1 MAKAEPTMQMSQKGL
16 WWEHLK
22 VTLPIVLI
30 LAVVAFIAW
39 QFVEPAPPQHVRF
52 ATGSAG
58 GAYESLGQR
67 YAADFARNGIS
78 LEPVASAGSVE
89 NWQLLLSE
97 EVDAAIVQGGTA
109 PTGAGDTLQAVA
121 SVAYEPL
128 FVFYRTDSLS
138 LPATPELTQAERLQ
152 QLDGLKVATGGEGS
166 GTRLLVETLLA
177 EAGMPESLKIEQVAV
192 GGRAAADALLQG
204 EIDAAAFVMSPSA
217 PMIQELL
224 SAPELS
230 LIDFALAQA
239 LSYRLPY
246 LTPVTLYQGVIDPAQ
261 DLPPRDIRM
270 VAPASYLVVRRD
282 THRSVVQLLM
292 EAAKS
297 DQGQSNLITRPGVFP
312 SLLYTDIP
320 VAAEAEYFFER
331 GPNILHRHLP
341 FWLASMVD
349 RLVILIIPL
358 LVILIPLLRIAP
370 PALRWN
376 IRRRIYRWYSKLKIM
391 DATLARNDV
400 PLELLQSDLRLIRTL
415 EDEVGKTEVPLSYME
430 EFYNLRL
437 HVSYIRRRLEE
448 RISEAD
454 QAAELPEEKSA

>member
-1 MAKAEPTMQMSQKGL
+1 MAKSEPTMQMSQKGL

-30 LAVVAFIAW
+30 LLLVAFTAW
-39 QFVEPAPPQHVRF
+39 QFVEPAPPQQVRF
-52 ATGSAG
+52 ATGSPG

-67 YAADFARNGIS
+67 YAEDFARKGIT
-78 LEPVASAGSVE
+78 LEPVPSAGSVE
-89 NWQLLLSE
+89 NWQLLLSA

-109 PTGAGDTLQAVA
+109 PDGVGDTLQAVA

-128 FVFYRTDSLS
+128 FVFYRTDSLILDAES
-138 LPATPELTQAERLQ
+138 ASTQAERLQ
-152 QLDGLKVATGGEGS
+152 ELDGLKIATGVEGS
-166 GTRLLVETLLA
+166 GTRMLVETLLA
-177 EAGMPESLKIEQVAV
+177 EAGMLDSLNIEQIAV

-204 EIDAAAFVMSPSA
+204 EIEAAAFVMSPNA

-224 SAPELS
+224 SVPDLS
-230 LIDFALAQA
+230 LVDFSLAQA
-239 LSYRLPY
+239 LSHRLPY
-246 LTPVTLYQGVIDPAQ
+246 LTPVTLYHGVIDPAQ
-261 DLPPRDIRM
+261 GLPQRDIRM

-292 EAAKS
+292 EAAKA
-297 DQGQSNLITRPGVFP
+297 DQGQLNLITRPGVFP
-312 SLLYTDIP
+312 SLMYTDIP

-331 GPNILHRHLP
+331 GPNILHRHMP
-341 FWLASMVD
+341 FWLASLVD

-370 PALRWN
+370 PAFRWN

-454 QAAELPEEKSA
+454 QAAEQPEENSA